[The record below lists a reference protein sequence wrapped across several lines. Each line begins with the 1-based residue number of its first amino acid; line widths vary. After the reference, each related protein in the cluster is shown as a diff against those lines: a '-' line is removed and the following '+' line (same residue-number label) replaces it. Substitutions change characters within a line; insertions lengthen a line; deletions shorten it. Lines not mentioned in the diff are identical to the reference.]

1 MRRGE
6 VFWGV
11 LLVLLG
17 GLFFL
22 KAAGYLA
29 GDVFGWFWPICVIL
43 AGVWILLG
51 GSRSR
56 AAGRSM
62 QTFTVP
68 LQGAREASLQ
78 INHGVGRMEL
88 RAGASTDQFL
98 KGTSAL
104 AMNLNS
110 KLAGQR
116 LEVAID
122 AGPSVFPFIG
132 PEDGV
137 WTYMLNQGIP
147 TTLSIHAGAS
157 HLEVDLSELQVT
169 HFSFDGGASSLSL
182 TLPARVQNALV
193 ELKAGATSMQLKV
206 PEGLAVRFRT
216 KSVGSLR
223 VDEGRFPQR
232 EPGLYQ
238 SADYESATH
247 RADISVDGGATSI
260 QLT

>member
-1 MRRGE
+1 VSCWCSWRAI
-6 VFWGV
+6 
-11 LLVLLG
+11 L
-17 GLFFL
+17 L

-122 AGPSVFPFIG
+122 AGPSVFPSSDRRTAFG
-132 PEDGV
+132 P
-137 WTYMLNQGIP
+137 TC
-147 TTLSIHAGAS
+147 SIKES
-157 HLEVDLSELQVT
+157 H
-169 HFSFDGGASSLSL
+169 
-182 TLPARVQNALV
+182 NALHPRR
-193 ELKAGATSMQLKV
+193 G
-206 PEGLAVRFRT
+206 
-216 KSVGSLR
+216 
-223 VDEGRFPQR
+223 
-232 EPGLYQ
+232 Q
-238 SADYESATH
+238 SP
-247 RADISVDGGATSI
+247 
-260 QLT
+260 